1 MKRLRTI
8 LQCDYFYYA
17 LFFLIIIF
25 TIFRI
30 NMFHSIQLNDS
41 DNYLVFVD
49 DFKIDGDYLK
59 IEGKISNVTVIAT
72 YYISS
77 FEEQQ
82 YLIKNIKYG
91 SLLEIKGKV
100 VVQSNSTIPNGFNYK
115 DYLEKSGINNSILI
129 ENIKVISQSNN
140 IFYVVKNKAYERI
153 SLFKNPNY
161 MYAFILGN
169 TNYISSDI
177 NDMYV
182 ENGITHLFSLSGLH
196 VGIFALIIMKLLKIF
211 RIKEFKRICI
221 VFAFLLVFAF
231 ITGYSP
237 SIIRA
242 TILFFLVALNKYLKF
257 NVNTENILIVT
268 FAVSL
273 LLKPNDI
280 YNVGFQLSYIVTYF
294 LIVSNFLFKSKN
306 AIKVSFLIGVISC
319 ISSLPIIINLNGEI
333 NLFSIFNNIIFVP
346 FVSYI
351 IFPLALFTYMFPF
364 MQNIFYF
371 FVEIMEHL
379 SIFLNDFK
387 LIIVVKNITFICVV
401 IYYIFLFL
409 LFKTKKL
416 KFLVL
421 DFLLILIIKFSTVLD
436 KNTYFYFLDVGQGD
450 SMFILTENKKSIIID
465 TGGKIDYE
473 KEEWAVRRTN
483 YSICEDTLIPF
494 YKSLGVKKI
503 DYMFVTH
510 GDYDHM
516 GEAINLVENF
526 KVEKVIFNCGEY
538 NELEKDLIK
547 VLDKKKTPYY
557 SCIKELN
564 IDNNKLYFLNNNDY
578 GNENDNS
585 SVIYT
590 ELNNYK
596 FLFMGDAGV
605 EVEEDLIEKYNL
617 QDIDI
622 LKVGHHGSKTSSG
635 KEFIDETNPKYSII
649 SVGKNNRYGHPND
662 SVLENLEDSKIYRTD
677 QDGSIM
683 FKIKNNKLD
692 IETCAP

>member
-8 LQCDYFYYA
+8 LQCNYFYYA

-59 IEGKISNVTVIAT
+59 IEGKVSNVKVIAT

-91 SLLEIKGKV
+91 SLLEIKGSV
-100 VVQSNSTIPNGFNYK
+100 VDQSNNTIPNGFNYK

-169 TNYISSDI
+169 TDYISSDI

-196 VGIFALIIMKLLKIF
+196 VGVFALIIMKLLKIF

-221 VFAFLLVFAF
+221 VFALLLVFAF

-273 LLKPNDI
+273 LFKPNDI

-387 LIIVVKNITFICVV
+387 LIIVVRNITFICVV

-409 LFKTKKL
+409 LFKTEKL

-421 DFLLILIIKFSTVLD
+421 DFLLILIIKFSIVLD

-465 TGGKIDYE
+465 TGGKINYE

-494 YKSLGVKKI
+494 YKSLGAKEI

-510 GDYDHM
+510 GDVDHAK
-516 GEAINLVENF
+516 EARCISENMNVKQSFINSDGVTDY
-526 KVEKVIFNCGEY
+526 EK
-538 NELEKDLIK
+538 
-547 VLDKKKTPYY
+547 LDNYKKFGN
-557 SCIKELN
+557 SFIE
-564 IDNNKLYFLNNNDY
+564 IDNVKIYNINSVLYD
-578 GNENDNS
+578 NENDNS
-585 SVIYT
+585 LVLLVVI
-590 ELNNYK
+590 NNLK
-596 FLFMGDAGV
+596 FLLMGDASIKV
-605 EVEEDLIEKYNL
+605 EKNLITNYDLS
-617 QDIDI
+617 DIDV
-622 LKVGHHGSKTSSG
+622 LKVGHHGSKSSSS
-635 KEFIDETNPKYSII
+635 KEFIDEINPKYAII
-649 SVGKNNRYGHPND
+649 SVGENNRYNHPSNE
-662 SVLENLEDSKIYRTD
+662 VLDNLKNSIIYRTD
-677 QDGSIM
+677 KDGTIL
-683 FKIKNNKLD
+683 FKINDNKFDVKLFD
-692 IETCAP
+692 G

>member
-8 LQCDYFYYA
+8 LQCNYFYYA

-25 TIFRI
+25 TILRI
-30 NMFHSIQLNDS
+30 NTFHSIYLDNS
-41 DNYLVFVD
+41 DEYLVFVD

-59 IEGKISNVTVIAT
+59 IEGKVSNVKVIAT

-91 SLLEIKGKV
+91 SLLEIKGNV
-100 VVQSNSTIPNGFNYK
+100 VDQSNSTIPNGFNYK

-196 VGIFALIIMKLLKIF
+196 VGVFALIIMKLLKIF

-257 NVNTENILIVT
+257 NVKTENILIVT

-387 LIIVVKNITFICVV
+387 LIIVVRNITFICVI

-421 DFLLILIIKFSTVLD
+421 DFLLILIIKFSIVLD

-465 TGGKIDYE
+465 TGGKINYE

-494 YKSLGVKKI
+494 YKSLGAKEI

-510 GDYDHM
+510 GDVDHAK
-516 GEAINLVENF
+516 EARCISENMNVKQSFINSDGVTDY
-526 KVEKVIFNCGEY
+526 EK
-538 NELEKDLIK
+538 
-547 VLDKKKTPYY
+547 LDNYKKFGN
-557 SCIKELN
+557 SFIE
-564 IDNNKLYFLNNNDY
+564 IDNVKIYNINSVLYD
-578 GNENDNS
+578 NENDNS
-585 SVIYT
+585 LVLLVVI
-590 ELNNYK
+590 NNLK
-596 FLFMGDAGV
+596 FLLMGDASIKV
-605 EVEEDLIEKYNL
+605 EKNLITNYDLS
-617 QDIDI
+617 DVDV
-622 LKVGHHGSKTSSG
+622 LKVGHHGSKSSSS
-635 KEFIDETNPKYSII
+635 KEFIDEINPKYAII
-649 SVGKNNRYGHPND
+649 SVGKNNRYNHPSNE
-662 SVLENLEDSKIYRTD
+662 VLDNLKNSIIYRTD
-677 QDGSIM
+677 KDGTIL
-683 FKIKNNKLD
+683 FKINDNKFNVKLFNG
-692 IETCAP
+692 

>member
-8 LQCDYFYYA
+8 LQCNYFYYA

-30 NMFHSIQLNDS
+30 NMFHSIQLNDW

-59 IEGKISNVTVIAT
+59 IEGKVSNVKVIAT

-91 SLLEIKGKV
+91 SLLEIKGNV
-100 VVQSNSTIPNGFNYK
+100 VDQSNSTIPNGFNYK

-169 TNYISSDI
+169 TDYISNDI

-196 VGIFALIIMKLLKIF
+196 VGVFALIIMNLLKIF

-273 LLKPNDI
+273 LFKPNDI

-387 LIIVVKNITFICVV
+387 LIIVVRNITFICVV

-421 DFLLILIIKFSTVLD
+421 DFLLILIIKFSIVLD

-465 TGGKIDYE
+465 TGGKINYE

-494 YKSLGVKKI
+494 YKSLGAKEI

-510 GDYDHM
+510 GDVDHAK
-516 GEAINLVENF
+516 EARCISENMNVKQSFINSDGITDY
-526 KVEKVIFNCGEY
+526 EKLDNYKKFGNSF
-538 NELEKDLIK
+538 IK
-547 VLDKKKTPYY
+547 
-557 SCIKELN
+557 
-564 IDNNKLYFLNNNDY
+564 IDNVKIYNINSVLYD
-578 GNENDNS
+578 NENDNS
-585 SVIYT
+585 LVLLVVI
-590 ELNNYK
+590 NNLK
-596 FLFMGDAGV
+596 FLLMGDASIKV
-605 EVEEDLIEKYNL
+605 EKNLITNYDLS
-617 QDIDI
+617 DIDV
-622 LKVGHHGSKTSSG
+622 LKVGHHGSKSSSS
-635 KEFIDETNPKYSII
+635 KEFIDEINPKYAII
-649 SVGKNNRYGHPND
+649 SVGENNRYNHPSNE
-662 SVLENLEDSKIYRTD
+662 VLDNLKNSIIYRTD
-677 QDGSIM
+677 KDGTIL
-683 FKIKNNKLD
+683 FKINDNKFDVKLFNG
-692 IETCAP
+692 

>member
-8 LQCDYFYYA
+8 LQCNYFYYA

-59 IEGKISNVTVIAT
+59 IEGKVSNVKVIAT

-91 SLLEIKGKV
+91 SLLEIKGNV
-100 VVQSNSTIPNGFNYK
+100 VDQSNSTIPNGFNYK

-169 TNYISSDI
+169 TNYISGDI

-196 VGIFALIIMKLLKIF
+196 VGVFALIIMKLLKIF

-273 LLKPNDI
+273 LFKPNDI

-387 LIIVVKNITFICVV
+387 LIIVVRNITFICVV

-421 DFLLILIIKFSTVLD
+421 DFLLILIIKFSIVLD

-494 YKSLGVKKI
+494 YKSLGAKEI

-510 GDYDHM
+510 GDVDHAK
-516 GEAINLVENF
+516 EARCISENMNVKQSFINSDGVTDY
-526 KVEKVIFNCGEY
+526 EK
-538 NELEKDLIK
+538 
-547 VLDKKKTPYY
+547 LDNYKKFGN
-557 SCIKELN
+557 SFIE
-564 IDNNKLYFLNNNDY
+564 IDNVKIYNINSVLYD
-578 GNENDNS
+578 NENDNS
-585 SVIYT
+585 LVLLVVI
-590 ELNNYK
+590 NNLK
-596 FLFMGDAGV
+596 FLLMGDASIKV
-605 EVEEDLIEKYNL
+605 EKNLITNYDLS
-617 QDIDI
+617 DVDV
-622 LKVGHHGSKTSSG
+622 LKVGHHGSKSSSS
-635 KEFIDETNPKYSII
+635 KEFIDEINPKYAII
-649 SVGKNNRYGHPND
+649 SVGENNRYNHPSNE
-662 SVLENLEDSKIYRTD
+662 VLDNLKNSIIYRTD
-677 QDGSIM
+677 KDGTIL
-683 FKIKNNKLD
+683 FKINDNKFDVKLFNG
-692 IETCAP
+692 

>member
-1 MKRLRTI
+1 M
-8 LQCDYFYYA
+8 FY
-17 LFFLIIIF
+17 
-25 TIFRI
+25 
-30 NMFHSIQLNDS
+30 SIQLNDS

-59 IEGKISNVTVIAT
+59 IEGKVSNVKVIAT

-91 SLLEIKGKV
+91 SLLEIKGNV
-100 VVQSNSTIPNGFNYK
+100 VDQSNSTIPNGFNYK

-169 TNYISSDI
+169 TDYISSDI

-196 VGIFALIIMKLLKIF
+196 VGVFALIIMNLLKIF

-273 LLKPNDI
+273 LFKPNDI

-387 LIIVVKNITFICVV
+387 LIIVVRNITFICVV

-421 DFLLILIIKFSTVLD
+421 DFLLILIIKFSIVLD

-465 TGGKIDYE
+465 TGGKINYE

-510 GDYDHM
+510 GDVDHAK
-516 GEAINLVENF
+516 EARCISENMNVKQSFINSDGVTDY
-526 KVEKVIFNCGEY
+526 EK
-538 NELEKDLIK
+538 
-547 VLDKKKTPYY
+547 LDNYKKFGN
-557 SCIKELN
+557 SFIE
-564 IDNNKLYFLNNNDY
+564 IDNVKIYNINSVLYD
-578 GNENDNS
+578 NENDNS
-585 SVIYT
+585 LVLLVVI
-590 ELNNYK
+590 NNLK
-596 FLFMGDAGV
+596 FLLMGDASIKV
-605 EVEEDLIEKYNL
+605 EKNLITNYDLS
-617 QDIDI
+617 DIDV
-622 LKVGHHGSKTSSG
+622 LKVGHHGSKSSSS
-635 KEFIDETNPKYSII
+635 KEFIDEINPKYAII
-649 SVGKNNRYGHPND
+649 SVGENNRYNHPSNE
-662 SVLENLEDSKIYRTD
+662 VLDNLKNSIIYRTD
-677 QDGSIM
+677 KDGTIL
-683 FKIKNNKLD
+683 FKINDNKFDVKLFNG
-692 IETCAP
+692 

>member
-1 MKRLRTI
+1 MKKLKTI
-8 LQCDYFYYA
+8 LQYNYFYYA

-30 NMFHSIQLNDS
+30 NMSHSIYLNDS
-41 DNYLVFVD
+41 DNYLVFAD
-49 DFKIDGDYLK
+49 EFKIDGDYLK
-59 IEGKISNVTVIAT
+59 IEGKVSNVKVIAT

-91 SLLEIKGKV
+91 SLLEIKGNV
-100 VVQSNSTIPNGFNYK
+100 VIQSNSTIPNGFNYK

-169 TNYISSDI
+169 TDYIGSDI

-257 NVNTENILIVT
+257 NVKTENILIVT

-319 ISSLPIIINLNGEI
+319 ISSLPIIINLNSEI

-387 LIIVVKNITFICVV
+387 LIIVVRNITFICVV

-421 DFLLILIIKFSTVLD
+421 DFLLILIIKFSIVLD

-494 YKSLGVKKI
+494 YKSLGAKEI

-510 GDYDHM
+510 GDVDHAK
-516 GEAINLVENF
+516 EARCISENMNVKQSFINSDGVTDY
-526 KVEKVIFNCGEY
+526 EK
-538 NELEKDLIK
+538 
-547 VLDKKKTPYY
+547 LDNYKKFGN
-557 SCIKELN
+557 SFIE
-564 IDNNKLYFLNNNDY
+564 IDNVKIYNINSVLYD
-578 GNENDNS
+578 NENDNS
-585 SVIYT
+585 LVLLVVI
-590 ELNNYK
+590 NNLK
-596 FLFMGDAGV
+596 FLLMGDASIKV
-605 EVEEDLIEKYNL
+605 EKNLITNYDLS
-617 QDIDI
+617 DVDV
-622 LKVGHHGSKTSSG
+622 LKVGHHGSKSSSS
-635 KEFIDETNPKYSII
+635 KEFIDEINPKYAII
-649 SVGKNNRYGHPND
+649 SVGKNNRYNHPSNE
-662 SVLENLEDSKIYRTD
+662 VLDNLKNSIIYRTD
-677 QDGSIM
+677 KDGTIL
-683 FKIKNNKLD
+683 FKISDNKFDVKLFNV
-692 IETCAP
+692 

>member
-8 LQCDYFYYA
+8 LQCNYFYYA

-41 DNYLVFVD
+41 DNYLVFID

-59 IEGKISNVTVIAT
+59 IEGKVSNVKVIAT

-91 SLLEIKGKV
+91 SLLEIKGNV
-100 VVQSNSTIPNGFNYK
+100 VDQSNSTIPNGFNYK

-129 ENIKVISQSNN
+129 ENIKVLSQSNN

-169 TNYISSDI
+169 TDYISSDI

-196 VGIFALIIMKLLKIF
+196 VGVFALIIMKLLKIF

-273 LLKPNDI
+273 LFKPNDI

-319 ISSLPIIINLNGEI
+319 ISSLPIIINLNSEV

-346 FVSYI
+346 FVTYI
-351 IFPLALFTYMFPF
+351 VFPLALITYSIPF
-364 MQNIFYF
+364 IQEIFYF
-371 FVEIMEHL
+371 FIDIMEYL
-379 SIFLNDFK
+379 TVLLNNFKMMIVIKYISLIFVL
-387 LIIVVKNITFICVV
+387 

-409 LFKTKKL
+409 LFKTKQF
-416 KFLVL
+416 KFL
-421 DFLLILIIKFSTVLD
+421 FFNFILILIIKFSNVID

-494 YKSLGVKKI
+494 YKSLGAKEI

-510 GDYDHM
+510 GDVDHAK
-516 GEAINLVENF
+516 EA
-526 KVEKVIFNCGEY
+526 
-538 NELEKDLIK
+538 
-547 VLDKKKTPYY
+547 
-557 SCIKELN
+557 SCISENMNVKQSFINNDGVTDYEKLDN
-564 IDNNKLYFLNNNDY
+564 YKKFGNSFIEIDNVKIYNINSVLYD
-578 GNENDNS
+578 NENDNS
-585 SVIYT
+585 LVLFVVI
-590 ELNNYK
+590 NNLK
-596 FLFMGDAGV
+596 FLLMGDASIKV
-605 EVEEDLIEKYNL
+605 EKNLITNYDLN
-617 QDIDI
+617 DVDV
-622 LKVGHHGSKTSSG
+622 LKVGHHGSKSSSS
-635 KEFIDETNPKYSII
+635 KEFIDEINPKYAII
-649 SVGKNNRYGHPND
+649 SVGENNRYNHPSNE
-662 SVLENLEDSKIYRTD
+662 VLDNLKNSIIYRTD
-677 QDGSIM
+677 KDGTIL
-683 FKIKNNKLD
+683 FKINDNKFDVKLFNG
-692 IETCAP
+692 

>member
-8 LQCDYFYYA
+8 LQCNYFYYA

-30 NMFHSIQLNDS
+30 NTFHSIYLDNS
-41 DNYLVFVD
+41 DEYLVFVD
-49 DFKIDGDYLK
+49 EFKIDGDYLK
-59 IEGKISNVTVIAT
+59 IEGKVSNVKVIAT

-82 YLIKNIKYG
+82 YLVKNIKYG
-91 SLLEIKGKV
+91 SLLEIKGEV

-169 TNYISSDI
+169 TNYIGSDI

-196 VGIFALIIMKLLKIF
+196 VGVFALIIMKLLKIF

-273 LLKPNDI
+273 LFKPNDI

-319 ISSLPIIINLNGEI
+319 ISSLPIIINLNSEV

-346 FVSYI
+346 FVTYI
-351 IFPLALFTYMFPF
+351 VFPLALITYSIPF
-364 MQNIFYF
+364 IQEIFYF
-371 FVEIMEHL
+371 FIDIMEHL

-387 LIIVVKNITFICVV
+387 LIIVVRNITFICVV

-421 DFLLILIIKFSTVLD
+421 DFLLILIIKFSIVLD

-494 YKSLGVKKI
+494 YKSLGAKEI

-510 GDYDHM
+510 GDVDHAK
-516 GEAINLVENF
+516 EARCISENMNVKQSFINSDGVTDY
-526 KVEKVIFNCGEY
+526 EK
-538 NELEKDLIK
+538 
-547 VLDKKKTPYY
+547 LDNYKKFGN
-557 SCIKELN
+557 SFIE
-564 IDNNKLYFLNNNDY
+564 IDNVKIYNINSVLYD
-578 GNENDNS
+578 NENDNS
-585 SVIYT
+585 LVLLVVI
-590 ELNNYK
+590 NNLK
-596 FLFMGDAGV
+596 FLLMGDASIKV
-605 EVEEDLIEKYNL
+605 EKNLITNYDLS
-617 QDIDI
+617 DIDV
-622 LKVGHHGSKTSSG
+622 LKVGHHGSKSSSSE
-635 KEFIDETNPKYSII
+635 EFIDEINPKYAII
-649 SVGKNNRYGHPND
+649 SVGENNRYNHPSNE
-662 SVLENLEDSKIYRTD
+662 VLDNLKNSIIYRTD
-677 QDGSIM
+677 KDGTIL
-683 FKIKNNKLD
+683 FKINDNKFDVKLFNG
-692 IETCAP
+692 

>member
-8 LQCDYFYYA
+8 LQCNYFYYA

-59 IEGKISNVTVIAT
+59 IEGKVSNVKVIAT

-91 SLLEIKGKV
+91 SLLEIKGEV

-169 TNYISSDI
+169 TDYISSDI

-196 VGIFALIIMKLLKIF
+196 VGVFALIIMKLLKIF

-257 NVNTENILIVT
+257 NVKTENILIVT

-387 LIIVVKNITFICVV
+387 LIIVVRNITFICVV

-494 YKSLGVKKI
+494 YKSLGAKEI

-510 GDYDHM
+510 GDVDHAK
-516 GEAINLVENF
+516 EARCISENMNVKQSFINSDGVTDY
-526 KVEKVIFNCGEY
+526 EK
-538 NELEKDLIK
+538 
-547 VLDKKKTPYY
+547 LDNYKKFGN
-557 SCIKELN
+557 SFIE
-564 IDNNKLYFLNNNDY
+564 IDNVKIYNINSVLYD
-578 GNENDNS
+578 NENDNS
-585 SVIYT
+585 LVLLVVI
-590 ELNNYK
+590 NNLK
-596 FLFMGDAGV
+596 FLLMGDASIKV
-605 EVEEDLIEKYNL
+605 EKNLITNYDLS
-617 QDIDI
+617 DVDV
-622 LKVGHHGSKTSSG
+622 LKVGHHGSKSSSS
-635 KEFIDETNPKYSII
+635 KEFIDEINPKYAII
-649 SVGKNNRYGHPND
+649 SVGENNRYNHPSNE
-662 SVLENLEDSKIYRTD
+662 VLDNLKNSIIYRTD
-677 QDGSIM
+677 KDGTIL
-683 FKIKNNKLD
+683 FKINDNKFDVKLFD
-692 IETCAP
+692 G

>member
-8 LQCDYFYYA
+8 LQCNYFYYA

-59 IEGKISNVTVIAT
+59 IEGKVSNVKVIVT

-91 SLLEIKGKV
+91 SLLEIKGSV
-100 VVQSNSTIPNGFNYK
+100 VDQSNSTIPNGFNYK

-169 TNYISSDI
+169 TDYISSDI

-196 VGIFALIIMKLLKIF
+196 VGVFALIIMKLLKIF

-273 LLKPNDI
+273 LFKPNDI

-387 LIIVVKNITFICVV
+387 LIIVVRNITFICVV

-421 DFLLILIIKFSTVLD
+421 DFILILIIKFSIVLD

-494 YKSLGVKKI
+494 YKSLGAKEI

-510 GDYDHM
+510 GDVDHAK
-516 GEAINLVENF
+516 EARCISENMNVKQSFINSDSVTDY
-526 KVEKVIFNCGEY
+526 EK
-538 NELEKDLIK
+538 
-547 VLDKKKTPYY
+547 LDNYKKFGN
-557 SCIKELN
+557 SFIE
-564 IDNNKLYFLNNNDY
+564 IDNVKIYNINSVLYD
-578 GNENDNS
+578 NENDNS
-585 SVIYT
+585 LVLLVVI
-590 ELNNYK
+590 NNLK
-596 FLFMGDAGV
+596 FLLMGDASIKV
-605 EVEEDLIEKYNL
+605 EKNLITNYDLS
-617 QDIDI
+617 DVDV
-622 LKVGHHGSKTSSG
+622 LKVGHHGSKSSSS
-635 KEFIDETNPKYSII
+635 KEFIDEINPKYAII
-649 SVGKNNRYGHPND
+649 SVGENNRYNHPSNE
-662 SVLENLEDSKIYRTD
+662 VLDNLKNSIIYRTD
-677 QDGSIM
+677 KDGTIL
-683 FKIKNNKLD
+683 FKINDNKFDVKLFD
-692 IETCAP
+692 G

>member
-8 LQCDYFYYA
+8 LQCNYFYYA

-30 NMFHSIQLNDS
+30 NTFHSIYLDNS
-41 DNYLVFVD
+41 DEYLVFVD
-49 DFKIDGDYLK
+49 EFKIDGDYLK
-59 IEGKISNVTVIAT
+59 IEGKVSNVKVIAT

-82 YLIKNIKYG
+82 YLVKNIKYG
-91 SLLEIKGKV
+91 SLLEIKGEV

-169 TNYISSDI
+169 TNYIGSDI

-196 VGIFALIIMKLLKIF
+196 VGVFALIIMNLLKIF

-257 NVNTENILIVT
+257 NVKTENILIVT

-294 LIVSNFLFKSKN
+294 LIVSNFLFKGKN

-387 LIIVVKNITFICVV
+387 LIIVVRNITFICVV

-421 DFLLILIIKFSTVLD
+421 DFLLILIIKFSIVLD

-494 YKSLGVKKI
+494 YKSLGAKEI

-510 GDYDHM
+510 GDVDHAK
-516 GEAINLVENF
+516 EARCISENMNVKQSFINSDGVTDY
-526 KVEKVIFNCGEY
+526 EK
-538 NELEKDLIK
+538 
-547 VLDKKKTPYY
+547 LDNYKKFGN
-557 SCIKELN
+557 SFIE
-564 IDNNKLYFLNNNDY
+564 IDNVKIYNINSVLYD
-578 GNENDNS
+578 NENDNS
-585 SVIYT
+585 LVLLVVI
-590 ELNNYK
+590 NNLK
-596 FLFMGDAGV
+596 FLLMGDASIKV
-605 EVEEDLIEKYNL
+605 EKNLITNYGL
-617 QDIDI
+617 SDVDV
-622 LKVGHHGSKTSSG
+622 LKVGHHGSKSSSS
-635 KEFIDETNPKYSII
+635 KEFIDEINPKYAII
-649 SVGKNNRYGHPND
+649 SVGENNRYNHPSNE
-662 SVLENLEDSKIYRTD
+662 VLDNLKNSIIYRTD
-677 QDGSIM
+677 KDGTIL
-683 FKIKNNKLD
+683 FKINDNKFDVELFNG
-692 IETCAP
+692 

>member
-8 LQCDYFYYA
+8 LQCNYFYYA

-59 IEGKISNVTVIAT
+59 IEGKVSNVKVIAT

-91 SLLEIKGKV
+91 SLLEIKGNV
-100 VVQSNSTIPNGFNYK
+100 VDQSNSTIPNGFNYK

-169 TNYISSDI
+169 TDYISSDI

-196 VGIFALIIMKLLKIF
+196 VGVFALIIMKLLKIF

-221 VFAFLLVFAF
+221 VFALLLVFAF

-273 LLKPNDI
+273 LFKPNDI

-387 LIIVVKNITFICVV
+387 LIIVVRNITFMCVV

-421 DFLLILIIKFSTVLD
+421 DFLLILIIKFSIVLD

-494 YKSLGVKKI
+494 YKSLGAKEI

-510 GDYDHM
+510 GDVDHAK
-516 GEAINLVENF
+516 EARCISENMNVKQSFINSDGVTDY
-526 KVEKVIFNCGEY
+526 EK
-538 NELEKDLIK
+538 
-547 VLDKKKTPYY
+547 LDNYKKFGN
-557 SCIKELN
+557 SFIE
-564 IDNNKLYFLNNNDY
+564 IDNVKIYNINSVLYD
-578 GNENDNS
+578 NENDNS
-585 SVIYT
+585 LVLLVVI
-590 ELNNYK
+590 NNLK
-596 FLFMGDAGV
+596 FLLMGDASIKV
-605 EVEEDLIEKYNL
+605 EKNLITNYYL
-617 QDIDI
+617 SDVDV
-622 LKVGHHGSKTSSG
+622 LKVGHHGSKSSSS
-635 KEFIDETNPKYSII
+635 KEFIDEINPKYAII
-649 SVGKNNRYGHPND
+649 SVGENNRYNHPSNE
-662 SVLENLEDSKIYRTD
+662 VLDNLKNSIIYRTD
-677 QDGSIM
+677 KDGTIL
-683 FKIKNNKLD
+683 FKINDNKFDVKLFNG
-692 IETCAP
+692 

>member
-1 MKRLRTI
+1 M
-8 LQCDYFYYA
+8 FY
-17 LFFLIIIF
+17 
-25 TIFRI
+25 
-30 NMFHSIQLNDS
+30 SIQLNDS

-59 IEGKISNVTVIAT
+59 IEGKVSNVKVIAT

-91 SLLEIKGKV
+91 SLLEIKGNV
-100 VVQSNSTIPNGFNYK
+100 VDQSNSTIPNGFNYK
-115 DYLEKSGINNSILI
+115 DYLEKSGINNSILT
-129 ENIKVISQSNN
+129 ENIKVIRQSNN

-196 VGIFALIIMKLLKIF
+196 VGVFALIIMKLLKIF

-273 LLKPNDI
+273 LFKPNDI

-387 LIIVVKNITFICVV
+387 LIIVVRNITFICVV

-421 DFLLILIIKFSTVLD
+421 DFLLILIIKFSIVLD

-494 YKSLGVKKI
+494 YKSLGAKEI

-510 GDYDHM
+510 GDVDHAK
-516 GEAINLVENF
+516 EARCISENMNVKQSFINSDGVTDY
-526 KVEKVIFNCGEY
+526 EK
-538 NELEKDLIK
+538 
-547 VLDKKKTPYY
+547 LDNYKKFGN
-557 SCIKELN
+557 SFIE
-564 IDNNKLYFLNNNDY
+564 IDNVKIYNINSVLYD
-578 GNENDNS
+578 NENDNS
-585 SVIYT
+585 LVLLVVI
-590 ELNNYK
+590 NNLK
-596 FLFMGDAGV
+596 FLLMGDASIKV
-605 EVEEDLIEKYNL
+605 EKNLITNYDLS
-617 QDIDI
+617 DVDV
-622 LKVGHHGSKTSSG
+622 LKVGHHGSKSSSS
-635 KEFIDETNPKYSII
+635 KEFIDEINPKYAII
-649 SVGKNNRYGHPND
+649 SVGENNRYNHPSNE
-662 SVLENLEDSKIYRTD
+662 VLDNLKNSIIYRTD
-677 QDGSIM
+677 KDGTIL
-683 FKIKNNKLD
+683 FKINDNKFDVKLFD
-692 IETCAP
+692 G

>member
-8 LQCDYFYYA
+8 LQCNYFYYA

-59 IEGKISNVTVIAT
+59 IEGKVSNVKVIAT

-91 SLLEIKGKV
+91 SLLEIKGNV
-100 VVQSNSTIPNGFNYK
+100 VDQCNSTIPNGFNYK

-169 TNYISSDI
+169 TDYISSDI

-196 VGIFALIIMKLLKIF
+196 VGVFALIIMKLLKIF

-221 VFAFLLVFAF
+221 VFALLLVFAF

-273 LLKPNDI
+273 LFKPNDI

-387 LIIVVKNITFICVV
+387 LIIVVRNITFMCVV

-421 DFLLILIIKFSTVLD
+421 DFLLILIIKFSIVLD

-465 TGGKIDYE
+465 TGGKINYE

-494 YKSLGVKKI
+494 YKSLGAKEI

-510 GDYDHM
+510 GDVDHAK
-516 GEAINLVENF
+516 EARCISENMNVKQSFINSDGVTDY
-526 KVEKVIFNCGEY
+526 EK
-538 NELEKDLIK
+538 
-547 VLDKKKTPYY
+547 LDNYKKFGN
-557 SCIKELN
+557 SFIE
-564 IDNNKLYFLNNNDY
+564 IDNVKIYNINSVLYD
-578 GNENDNS
+578 NENDNS
-585 SVIYT
+585 LVLLVVI
-590 ELNNYK
+590 NNLK
-596 FLFMGDAGV
+596 FLLMGDASIKV
-605 EVEEDLIEKYNL
+605 EKNLITNYDLS
-617 QDIDI
+617 DVDV
-622 LKVGHHGSKTSSG
+622 LKVGHHGSKSSSS
-635 KEFIDETNPKYSII
+635 KEFIDEINPKYAII
-649 SVGKNNRYGHPND
+649 SVGENNRYNHPSNE
-662 SVLENLEDSKIYRTD
+662 VLDNLKNSIIYRTD
-677 QDGSIM
+677 KDGTIL
-683 FKIKNNKLD
+683 FKINDNKFDVKLFNG
-692 IETCAP
+692 

>member
-1 MKRLRTI
+1 MKKLKTI
-8 LQCDYFYYA
+8 LQYNYFYYA

-30 NMFHSIQLNDS
+30 NMSHSIYLNDS

-49 DFKIDGDYLK
+49 EFKIDGDYLK
-59 IEGKISNVTVIAT
+59 IEGKVSNVKVIAT

-91 SLLEIKGKV
+91 SLLEIKGNV
-100 VVQSNSTIPNGFNYK
+100 VIQSNSTIPNGFNYK

-169 TNYISSDI
+169 TNYIGSDI

-257 NVNTENILIVT
+257 NVKTENILIVT

-294 LIVSNFLFKSKN
+294 LIVSNFLFKGKN

-387 LIIVVKNITFICVV
+387 LIIVVRNITFICVV

-421 DFLLILIIKFSTVLD
+421 DFLLILIIKFSIVLD

-494 YKSLGVKKI
+494 YKSLGAKEI

-510 GDYDHM
+510 GDVDHAK
-516 GEAINLVENF
+516 EARCISENMNVKQSFINSDGVTDY
-526 KVEKVIFNCGEY
+526 EK
-538 NELEKDLIK
+538 
-547 VLDKKKTPYY
+547 LDNYKKFGN
-557 SCIKELN
+557 SFIE
-564 IDNNKLYFLNNNDY
+564 IDNVKIYNINSVLYD
-578 GNENDNS
+578 NENDNS
-585 SVIYT
+585 LVLLVVI
-590 ELNNYK
+590 NNLK
-596 FLFMGDAGV
+596 FLLMGDASIKV
-605 EVEEDLIEKYNL
+605 EKNLITNYDLS
-617 QDIDI
+617 DVDV
-622 LKVGHHGSKTSSG
+622 LKVGHHGSKSSSS
-635 KEFIDETNPKYSII
+635 KEFIDEINPKYAII
-649 SVGKNNRYGHPND
+649 SVGENNRYNHPSNE
-662 SVLENLEDSKIYRTD
+662 VLDNLKNSIIYRTD
-677 QDGSIM
+677 KDGTIL
-683 FKIKNNKLD
+683 FKINDNKFDVKLFNG
-692 IETCAP
+692 

>member
-8 LQCDYFYYA
+8 LQCNYFYYA

-30 NMFHSIQLNDS
+30 NTFHSIYLDNS
-41 DNYLVFVD
+41 DEYLVFVD
-49 DFKIDGDYLK
+49 EFKIDGDYLK
-59 IEGKISNVTVIAT
+59 IEGKVSNVKVIAT

-91 SLLEIKGKV
+91 SLLEIKGNV
-100 VVQSNSTIPNGFNYK
+100 VDQSNSTIPNGFNYK

-169 TNYISSDI
+169 TNYIGSDI

-196 VGIFALIIMKLLKIF
+196 VGIFALIIMNLLKIF

-273 LLKPNDI
+273 LFKPNDI

-294 LIVSNFLFKSKN
+294 LIVSNFLFKGKN

-387 LIIVVKNITFICVV
+387 LIIVVRNITFICVV

-421 DFLLILIIKFSTVLD
+421 DFLLILIIKFSIVLD

-494 YKSLGVKKI
+494 YKSLGAKEI

-510 GDYDHM
+510 GDVDHAK
-516 GEAINLVENF
+516 EARCISENMNVKQSFINSDGVTDY
-526 KVEKVIFNCGEY
+526 EK
-538 NELEKDLIK
+538 
-547 VLDKKKTPYY
+547 LDNYKKFGN
-557 SCIKELN
+557 SFIE
-564 IDNNKLYFLNNNDY
+564 IDNVKIYNINSVLYD
-578 GNENDNS
+578 NENDNS
-585 SVIYT
+585 LVLLVVI
-590 ELNNYK
+590 NNLK
-596 FLFMGDAGV
+596 FLLMGDASIKV
-605 EVEEDLIEKYNL
+605 EKNLITNYDLS
-617 QDIDI
+617 DVDV
-622 LKVGHHGSKTSSG
+622 LKVGHHGSKSSSS
-635 KEFIDETNPKYSII
+635 KEFIDEINPKYAII
-649 SVGKNNRYGHPND
+649 SVGENNRYNHPSNE
-662 SVLENLEDSKIYRTD
+662 VLDNLKNSIIYRTD
-677 QDGSIM
+677 KDGTIL
-683 FKIKNNKLD
+683 FKINDNKFDVKLFNG
-692 IETCAP
+692 

>member
-8 LQCDYFYYA
+8 LQCNYFYYA

-41 DNYLVFVD
+41 DNYLFFVD

-59 IEGKISNVTVIAT
+59 IEGKVSNVKVIAT

-91 SLLEIKGKV
+91 SLLEIKGNV
-100 VVQSNSTIPNGFNYK
+100 VDQSNSTIPNGFNYK

-196 VGIFALIIMKLLKIF
+196 VGVFALIIMKLLKIF

-273 LLKPNDI
+273 LFKPNDI

-387 LIIVVKNITFICVV
+387 LIIVVRNITFMCVV

-421 DFLLILIIKFSTVLD
+421 DFLLILIIKFSIVLD

-465 TGGKIDYE
+465 TGGKINYE

-494 YKSLGVKKI
+494 YKSLGAKEI

-510 GDYDHM
+510 GDVDHAK
-516 GEAINLVENF
+516 EARCISENMNVKQSFINSDGVTDY
-526 KVEKVIFNCGEY
+526 EK
-538 NELEKDLIK
+538 
-547 VLDKKKTPYY
+547 LDNYKKFGN
-557 SCIKELN
+557 SFIE
-564 IDNNKLYFLNNNDY
+564 IDNVKIYNINSVLYD
-578 GNENDNS
+578 NENDNS
-585 SVIYT
+585 LVLLVVI
-590 ELNNYK
+590 NNLK
-596 FLFMGDAGV
+596 FLLMGDASIKV
-605 EVEEDLIEKYNL
+605 EKNLITNYGL
-617 QDIDI
+617 SDVDV
-622 LKVGHHGSKTSSG
+622 LKVGHHGSKSSSS
-635 KEFIDETNPKYSII
+635 KEFIDETNPKYAII
-649 SVGKNNRYGHPND
+649 SVGENNRYNHPSNE
-662 SVLENLEDSKIYRTD
+662 VLDNLKNSIIYRTD
-677 QDGSIM
+677 KDGTIL
-683 FKIKNNKLD
+683 FKINDNKFDVKLFNG
-692 IETCAP
+692 

>member
-1 MKRLRTI
+1 MS
-8 LQCDYFYYA
+8 
-17 LFFLIIIF
+17 
-25 TIFRI
+25 
-30 NMFHSIQLNDS
+30 HSIYLNDS

-49 DFKIDGDYLK
+49 EFKIDGDYLK
-59 IEGKISNVTVIAT
+59 IEGKVSNVKVIAT

-91 SLLEIKGKV
+91 SLLEIKGNV
-100 VVQSNSTIPNGFNYK
+100 VIQSNSTIPNGFNYK
-115 DYLEKSGINNSILI
+115 DYLEKSGINNSIII

-169 TNYISSDI
+169 TNYIGSDI

-196 VGIFALIIMKLLKIF
+196 VGIFALIIMNLLKIF

-257 NVNTENILIVT
+257 NVKTENILIVT

-387 LIIVVKNITFICVV
+387 LIIVVRNITFICVV

-421 DFLLILIIKFSTVLD
+421 DFLLILIIKFSIVLD

-494 YKSLGVKKI
+494 YKSLGAKEI

-510 GDYDHM
+510 GDVDHAK
-516 GEAINLVENF
+516 EARCISENMNVKQSFINSDGVTDY
-526 KVEKVIFNCGEY
+526 EK
-538 NELEKDLIK
+538 
-547 VLDKKKTPYY
+547 LDNYKKFGN
-557 SCIKELN
+557 SFIE
-564 IDNNKLYFLNNNDY
+564 IDNVKIYNINSVLYD
-578 GNENDNS
+578 NENDNS
-585 SVIYT
+585 LVLLVVI
-590 ELNNYK
+590 NNLK
-596 FLFMGDAGV
+596 FLLMGDASIKV
-605 EVEEDLIEKYNL
+605 EKNLITNYDLS
-617 QDIDI
+617 DVDV
-622 LKVGHHGSKTSSG
+622 LKVGHHGSKSSSS
-635 KEFIDETNPKYSII
+635 KEFIDEINPKYAII
-649 SVGKNNRYGHPND
+649 SVGENNRYNHPSNE
-662 SVLENLEDSKIYRTD
+662 VLDNLKNSIIYRSD
-677 QDGSIM
+677 KDGTIL
-683 FKIKNNKLD
+683 FKISDNKFDVKLFNV
-692 IETCAP
+692 

>member
-8 LQCDYFYYA
+8 LQCNYFYYA

-59 IEGKISNVTVIAT
+59 IEGKVSNVKVIAT

-91 SLLEIKGKV
+91 SLLEIKGNV
-100 VVQSNSTIPNGFNYK
+100 VDQSNSTIPNGFNYK
-115 DYLEKSGINNSILI
+115 DYLEKSGINNSIII

-169 TNYISSDI
+169 TDYIGSDI

-257 NVNTENILIVT
+257 NVKTENILIVT

-387 LIIVVKNITFICVV
+387 LIIVVRNITFICVV

-421 DFLLILIIKFSTVLD
+421 NFLLILIIKFSIVLD

-494 YKSLGVKKI
+494 YKSLGAKEI

-510 GDYDHM
+510 GDVDHAK
-516 GEAINLVENF
+516 EARCISENMNVKQSFINSDGVTDY
-526 KVEKVIFNCGEY
+526 EK
-538 NELEKDLIK
+538 
-547 VLDKKKTPYY
+547 LDNYKKFGN
-557 SCIKELN
+557 SFIE
-564 IDNNKLYFLNNNDY
+564 IDNVKIYNINSVLYD
-578 GNENDNS
+578 NENDNS
-585 SVIYT
+585 LVLLVVI
-590 ELNNYK
+590 NNLK
-596 FLFMGDAGV
+596 FLLMGDASIKV
-605 EVEEDLIEKYNL
+605 EKNLITNYDLS
-617 QDIDI
+617 DVDV
-622 LKVGHHGSKTSSG
+622 LKVGHHGSKSSSS
-635 KEFIDETNPKYSII
+635 KEFIDEINPKYAII
-649 SVGKNNRYGHPND
+649 SVGENNRYNHPSNE
-662 SVLENLEDSKIYRTD
+662 VLDNLKNSIIYRSD
-677 QDGSIM
+677 KDGTIL
-683 FKIKNNKLD
+683 FKISDNKFDVKLFNV
-692 IETCAP
+692 

>member
-8 LQCDYFYYA
+8 LQCNYFYYA

-59 IEGKISNVTVIAT
+59 IEGKVSNVKVIAT

-91 SLLEIKGKV
+91 SLLEIKGSV
-100 VVQSNSTIPNGFNYK
+100 VDQSNNTIPNGFNYK

-169 TNYISSDI
+169 TDYISSDI

-196 VGIFALIIMKLLKIF
+196 VGVFALIIMNLLKIF

-257 NVNTENILIVT
+257 NVKTENILIVT

-294 LIVSNFLFKSKN
+294 LIVSNFLFKGKN

-387 LIIVVKNITFICVV
+387 LIIVVRNITFICVV

-494 YKSLGVKKI
+494 YKSLGAKEI

-510 GDYDHM
+510 GDVDHAK
-516 GEAINLVENF
+516 EARCISENMNVKQSFINSDSVTDY
-526 KVEKVIFNCGEY
+526 EK
-538 NELEKDLIK
+538 
-547 VLDKKKTPYY
+547 LDNYKKFGN
-557 SCIKELN
+557 SFIE
-564 IDNNKLYFLNNNDY
+564 IDNVKIYNINSVLYD
-578 GNENDNS
+578 NENDNS
-585 SVIYT
+585 LVLLVVI
-590 ELNNYK
+590 NNLK
-596 FLFMGDAGV
+596 FLLMGDASIKV
-605 EVEEDLIEKYNL
+605 EKNLITNYDLS
-617 QDIDI
+617 DVDV
-622 LKVGHHGSKTSSG
+622 LKVGHHGSKSSSS
-635 KEFIDETNPKYSII
+635 KEFIDEINPKYAII
-649 SVGKNNRYGHPND
+649 SVGENNRYNHPSNE
-662 SVLENLEDSKIYRTD
+662 VLDNLKNSIIYRTD
-677 QDGSIM
+677 KDGTIL
-683 FKIKNNKLD
+683 FKINDNKFDVKLFD
-692 IETCAP
+692 G

>member
-30 NMFHSIQLNDS
+30 NTFHSIYLDNS
-41 DNYLVFVD
+41 DEYLVFVD
-49 DFKIDGDYLK
+49 EFKIDGDYLK
-59 IEGKISNVTVIAT
+59 IEGKVSNVKVIAT

-91 SLLEIKGKV
+91 SLLEITGNV
-100 VVQSNSTIPNGFNYK
+100 VDQSNSTIPNGFNYK

-169 TNYISSDI
+169 TNYIGSDI

-196 VGIFALIIMKLLKIF
+196 VGIFALIIMNLLKIF

-257 NVNTENILIVT
+257 NVKTENILIVT

-294 LIVSNFLFKSKN
+294 LIVSNFLFKGKN

-351 IFPLALFTYMFPF
+351 IFPLALFTYMFSF

-387 LIIVVKNITFICVV
+387 LIIVVRNITFICVV

-421 DFLLILIIKFSTVLD
+421 DFLLILIIKFSIVLD

-494 YKSLGVKKI
+494 YKSLGAKEI

-510 GDYDHM
+510 GDVDHAK
-516 GEAINLVENF
+516 EARCISENMNVKQSFINSDGVTEY
-526 KVEKVIFNCGEY
+526 EK
-538 NELEKDLIK
+538 
-547 VLDKKKTPYY
+547 LDNYKKFGN
-557 SCIKELN
+557 SFIE
-564 IDNNKLYFLNNNDY
+564 IDNVKIYNINSVLYD
-578 GNENDNS
+578 NENDNS
-585 SVIYT
+585 LVLLVVI
-590 ELNNYK
+590 NNLK
-596 FLFMGDAGV
+596 FLLMGDASIKV
-605 EVEEDLIEKYNL
+605 EKNLITNYDLS
-617 QDIDI
+617 DVDV
-622 LKVGHHGSKTSSG
+622 LKVGHHGSKSSSS
-635 KEFIDETNPKYSII
+635 KEFIDEINPKYAII
-649 SVGKNNRYGHPND
+649 SVGENNRYNHPSNE
-662 SVLENLEDSKIYRTD
+662 VLDNLKNSIIYRTD
-677 QDGSIM
+677 KDGTIL
-683 FKIKNNKLD
+683 FKISDNKFDVKLFNV
-692 IETCAP
+692 

>member
-30 NMFHSIQLNDS
+30 NTFHSIYL
-41 DNYLVFVD
+41 DNTDEYLVFVD
-49 DFKIDGDYLK
+49 EFKIDGDYLK
-59 IEGKISNVTVIAT
+59 IEGKVSNVKVIAT

-77 FEEQQ
+77 LGEQQ

-91 SLLEIKGKV
+91 SLLEIKGEV
-100 VVQSNSTIPNGFNYK
+100 VIQSNSTIPNGFNYK

-129 ENIKVISQSNN
+129 ENIKIISQSNN

-169 TNYISSDI
+169 TNYIGSDI

-257 NVNTENILIVT
+257 NVKTENILIVT

-294 LIVSNFLFKSKN
+294 LIVSNFLFKGKN

-387 LIIVVKNITFICVV
+387 LIIVVRNITFICVV

-494 YKSLGVKKI
+494 YKSLGAKEI

-510 GDYDHM
+510 GDVDHAK
-516 GEAINLVENF
+516 EARCISENMNVKQSFINSDGVTDY
-526 KVEKVIFNCGEY
+526 EK
-538 NELEKDLIK
+538 
-547 VLDKKKTPYY
+547 LDNYKKFGN
-557 SCIKELN
+557 SFIE
-564 IDNNKLYFLNNNDY
+564 IDNVKIYNINSVLYD
-578 GNENDNS
+578 NENDNS
-585 SVIYT
+585 LVLLVVI
-590 ELNNYK
+590 NNLK
-596 FLFMGDAGV
+596 FLLMGDASIKV
-605 EVEEDLIEKYNL
+605 EKNLITNYDLS
-617 QDIDI
+617 DVDV
-622 LKVGHHGSKTSSG
+622 LKVGHHGSKSSSS
-635 KEFIDETNPKYSII
+635 KEFIDEINPKYAII
-649 SVGKNNRYGHPND
+649 SVGENNRYNHPSNE
-662 SVLENLEDSKIYRTD
+662 VLDNLKNSIIYRTD
-677 QDGSIM
+677 KDGTIL
-683 FKIKNNKLD
+683 FKINDNKFDVKLFD
-692 IETCAP
+692 G

>member
-1 MKRLRTI
+1 MKKLKTI
-8 LQCDYFYYA
+8 LQYNYFYYA

-30 NMFHSIQLNDS
+30 NMSHSIYLNDS

-49 DFKIDGDYLK
+49 EFKIDGDYLK
-59 IEGKISNVTVIAT
+59 IEGKVSNVKVIAT

-91 SLLEIKGKV
+91 SLLEIKGNV
-100 VVQSNSTIPNGFNYK
+100 VIQSNSTIPNGFNYK
-115 DYLEKSGINNSILI
+115 DYLEKSGINNSIII

-169 TNYISSDI
+169 TNYIGSDI

-196 VGIFALIIMKLLKIF
+196 VGIFALIIMNLLKIF

-257 NVNTENILIVT
+257 NVKTENILIVT

-387 LIIVVKNITFICVV
+387 LIIVVRNITFICVV

-421 DFLLILIIKFSTVLD
+421 DFLLILIIKFSIVLD

-494 YKSLGVKKI
+494 YKSLGAKEI

-510 GDYDHM
+510 GDVDHAK
-516 GEAINLVENF
+516 EARCISENMNVKQSFINSDGVTDY
-526 KVEKVIFNCGEY
+526 EK
-538 NELEKDLIK
+538 
-547 VLDKKKTPYY
+547 LDNYKKFGN
-557 SCIKELN
+557 SFIE
-564 IDNNKLYFLNNNDY
+564 IDNVKIYNINSVLYD
-578 GNENDNS
+578 NENDNS
-585 SVIYT
+585 LVLLVVI
-590 ELNNYK
+590 NNLK
-596 FLFMGDAGV
+596 FLLMGDASIKV
-605 EVEEDLIEKYNL
+605 EKNLITNYDLS
-617 QDIDI
+617 DVDV
-622 LKVGHHGSKTSSG
+622 LKVGHHGSKSSSS
-635 KEFIDETNPKYSII
+635 KEFIDEINPKYAII
-649 SVGKNNRYGHPND
+649 SVGENNRYNHPSNE
-662 SVLENLEDSKIYRTD
+662 VLDNLKNSIIYRSD
-677 QDGSIM
+677 KDGTIL
-683 FKIKNNKLD
+683 FKISDNKFDVKLFNV
-692 IETCAP
+692 